1 MIGCLISF
9 SSCPSVSSV
18 LALESGGTLGAFFRI
33 LSTTDRESAINSSVD
48 VAGSRSEGVA
58 ELAGDDE
65 AVRFGIST
73 SFSLLSCSFTLS
85 KSRRICSLKLNFSSS
100 LDFSVKSITSLLT
113 IPNIIS

>member
-1 MIGCLISF
+1 MGCSPT
-9 SSCPSVSSV
+9 SSSVTVSSLPV
-18 LALESGGTLGAFFRI
+18 AGRGGTLGAFFRI

-48 VAGSRSEGVA
+48 VSGSRFEGVA
-58 ELAGDDE
+58 ELAWDDE

-113 IPNIIS
+113 IHNIIS